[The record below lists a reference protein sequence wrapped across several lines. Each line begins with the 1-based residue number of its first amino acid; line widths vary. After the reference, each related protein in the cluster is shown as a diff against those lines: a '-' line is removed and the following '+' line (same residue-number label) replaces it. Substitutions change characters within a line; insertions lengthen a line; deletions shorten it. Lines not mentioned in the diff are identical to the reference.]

1 MTVIRLHRYSTFTY
15 LDRRKKGN
23 GEIHGASP
31 YCPDRLRRGDSR
43 VDESGSIGSRCLTQP
58 SVRRIVDPHMTRP
71 TKRLRKTC
79 QRYSE
84 NIHREETLHT
94 ASAFQ
99 NVGHNA
105 SGIET
110 LEVKSQVLK

>member
-43 VDESGSIGSRCLTQP
+43 VDESGSIGSRRLTQP
-58 SVRRIVDPHMTRP
+58 SVRRIVDPDMTSP
-71 TKRLRKTC
+71 AERL
-79 QRYSE
+79 E
-84 NIHREETLHT
+84 NRRQAFKNRNNQHNLHT
-94 ASAFQ
+94 ASASQ

-105 SGIET
+105 SGTEIS
-110 LEVKSQVLK
+110 EVKSHVLK